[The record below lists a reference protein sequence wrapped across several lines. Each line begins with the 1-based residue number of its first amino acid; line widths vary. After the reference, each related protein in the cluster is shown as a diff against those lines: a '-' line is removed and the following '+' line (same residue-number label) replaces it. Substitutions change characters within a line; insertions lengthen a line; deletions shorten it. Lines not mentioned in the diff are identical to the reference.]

1 MVRSACLVL
10 YGLLLA
16 GPAAAQ
22 TPAPAARVPAP
33 AIRRE
38 VAPPV
43 GFKWQ
48 LLPEVKAAMLLPY
61 TWNYKAETSRD
72 AQAYFLT
79 RERIVAGGQFQ
90 TGMSLNV
97 VRQMKAKSRQSAAAY
112 AQAFSA
118 SSGRKAGQQVLGQE
132 TKTQGALR
140 LFGVRYRVANGAA
153 GAKIIQQWAIANTVT
168 DTFYLL
174 VFESPEKDWPQAW
187 KLGEEMI
194 RQLHLDANV

>member
-1 MVRSACLVL
+1 MDRSCLLVL

-22 TPAPAARVPAP
+22 APAARVPAP
-33 AIRRE
+33 APASGQ

-48 LLPEVKAAMLLPY
+48 LLPEVKAAMPLPY

-97 VRQMKAKSRQSAAAY
+97 VRNIKLKSKQPAAAY

-132 TKTQGALR
+132 TKTQGPLR
-140 LFGVRYRVANGAA
+140 LFGVRYRIDNGAA
-153 GAKIIQQWAIANTVT
+153 GAKIVQQWAIANTVT

-174 VFESPEKDWPQAW
+174 IFESPEKDWPQAW

-194 RQLHLDANV
+194 KQLRLDAKV

>member
-1 MVRSACLVL
+1 MVRSSLLILC
-10 YGLLLA
+10 GLLLA

-22 TPAPAARVPAP
+22 TPAPATGQVAAP
-33 AIRRE
+33 M
-38 VAPPV
+38 

-97 VRQMKAKSRQSAAAY
+97 VRQMQAKSKQSAAAY

-132 TKTQGALR
+132 SKTQGPLR
-140 LFGVRYRVANGAA
+140 LFGVRYRVTGGTA
-153 GAKIIQQWAIANTVT
+153 GSKIIQQWAIANTVT

-194 RQLHLDANV
+194 KQLRLDAKV

>member
-1 MVRSACLVL
+1 MDRSCLLVV
-10 YGLLLA
+10 YSLLLA
-16 GPAAAQ
+16 SPTAAQ
-22 TPAPAARVPAP
+22 TPTSPTRVPAP
-33 AIRRE
+33 TASQAA
-38 VAPPV
+38 APM

-97 VRQMKAKSRQSAAAY
+97 VRQMTVKSKQAAAAY

-132 TKTQGALR
+132 SKSQGPLR

-174 VFESPEKDWPQAW
+174 LFESPEKDWPQAW

-194 RQLHLDANV
+194 KQLRLDAGV

>member
-1 MVRSACLVL
+1 MVRPFIFVFC
-10 YGLLLA
+10 GLLLVRS
-16 GPAAAQ
+16 AAAQ
-22 TPAPAARVPAP
+22 TPTPAQAPATAP
-33 AIRRE
+33 AE
-38 VAPPV
+38 APM
-43 GFKWQ
+43 GFHWQ
-48 LLPEVKAAMLLPY
+48 PLPEVKATMLLPY

-79 RERIVAGGQFQ
+79 REKIVPGGQFQ

-97 VRQMKAKSRQSAAAY
+97 VRQITAKSKQAAGAY

-118 SSGRKAGQQVLGQE
+118 RSGRGAGQQVLGQE
-132 TKTQGALR
+132 TKAQGPLR
-140 LFGVRYRVANGAA
+140 LFGVRYRVGTGAA
-153 GAKIIQQWAIANTVT
+153 GPKIIQQWAIANTTT

-194 RQLHLDANV
+194 KQLRLDSGV

>member
-1 MVRSACLVL
+1 MVRPLVL
-10 YGLLLA
+10 AICGLLLA

-22 TPAPAARVPAP
+22 TPAPARATAP
-33 AIRRE
+33 AE
-38 VAPPV
+38 APM
-43 GFKWQ
+43 GFHWQ
-48 LLPEVKAAMLLPY
+48 PLPEVKAALLLPY

-79 RERIVAGGQFQ
+79 REKIVPGRLFQ

-97 VRQMKAKSRQSAAAY
+97 VRQITAKSKQSAAVY

-118 SSGRKAGQQVLGQE
+118 KSGRGAGQQVLGQE
-132 TKTQGALR
+132 TKTQGPLR

-153 GAKIIQQWAIANTVT
+153 GAKIIQQWAIANTTT

-194 RQLHLDANV
+194 KQLRLDAGV

>member
-1 MVRSACLVL
+1 MVRPSLLVL
-10 YGLLLA
+10 YSLLLA
-16 GPAAAQ
+16 GPATAQ
-22 TPAPAARVPAP
+22 TPKPAP
-33 AIRRE
+33 GQ
-38 VAPPV
+38 VAAPM

-61 TWNYKAETSRD
+61 TWSYKAETSRD

-79 RERIVAGGQFQ
+79 RERIVPGGQFQ
-90 TGMSLNV
+90 TGVSLNV
-97 VRQMKAKSRQSAAAY
+97 VRQMKAKSKQSAAAY

-132 TKTQGALR
+132 SKVQGPLR
-140 LFGVRYRVANGAA
+140 LYGVRYRVTGGAA

-174 VFESPEKDWPQAW
+174 LFESPEKDWPQAW

-194 RQLHLDANV
+194 KQLRLDAGV

>member
-1 MVRSACLVL
+1 M
-10 YGLLLA
+10 
-16 GPAAAQ
+16 
-22 TPAPAARVPAP
+22 
-33 AIRRE
+33 
-38 VAPPV
+38 
-43 GFKWQ
+43 GFHWQ
-48 LLPEVKAAMLLPY
+48 PLPEVKAALLLPY

-79 RERIVAGGQFQ
+79 REKIVPGRLFQ

-97 VRQMKAKSRQSAAAY
+97 VRQITAKSKQSAAVY

-118 SSGRKAGQQVLGQE
+118 KSGRGAGQQVLGQE
-132 TKTQGALR
+132 TKTQGPLR

-153 GAKIIQQWAIANTVT
+153 GAKIIQQWAIANTTT

-194 RQLHLDANV
+194 KQLRLDAGV